1 MSKILATPAARVA
14 AKERNIDLSQVKGT
28 GKFGA
33 VVLKD
38 LDSYVP
44 SAAAVEKGVRITP
57 VAKNAMKYF
66 DVSADQVAN
75 DGVKIKKQ
83 DVLNAVSAKEA
94 PKAEASAP
102 AAAAAEAPKAEVTRT
117 PLKGMRKAIADN
129 VMNNLQTMAQNTY
142 MAEIETGKFIDFF
155 LKVKA
160 SYKNA
165 GRRLTMTDMYIKF
178 ITLVLKKMP
187 MFNQQCVGNEILSYP
202 YVNMGLAVSVPS
214 GLVIPVIN
222 GTDSM
227 TLSEICDARTE
238 IVEKA
243 RDNKLKPSE
252 MRGATFTISNLGNG
266 PVKFFVPIIN
276 SPEVAILGING
287 TEDKLYLDEDGNVK
301 TKKVTGFSITCDH
314 RIIDGMDAAN
324 FMVALQEIMNDPY
337 SMLL

>member
-28 GKFGA
+28 GQYGA

-38 LDSYVP
+38 LENVAAV
-44 SAAAVEKGVRITP
+44 AAAPAERGVKITP
-57 VAKNAMKYF
+57 VAKNAMKYYN
-66 DVSADQVAN
+66 VSADDVAN

-83 DVLNAVSAKEA
+83 DVLNAVSQ
-94 PKAEASAP
+94 P
-102 AAAAAEAPKAEVTRT
+102 AAAPAAEAPAAEATPAREVTRT

-142 MAEIETGKFIDFF
+142 MAEIETDKFVEFF

-178 ITLVLKKMP
+178 ITMVLQKMP

-202 YVNMGLAVSVPS
+202 YVNMGLAVSVPA
-214 GLVIPVIN
+214 GLVVPVIN
-222 GTDSM
+222 GTDTM

-243 RDNKLKPSE
+243 RNNKLKPSE
-252 MRGATFTISNLGNG
+252 MQGATFTISNLGNG

-276 SPEVAILGING
+276 SPEVAILGINR
-287 TEDKLYLDEDGNVK
+287 TEDKLYLDEEGNVK
-301 TKKVTGFSITCDH
+301 TKKVTYFSITCDH

-324 FMVALQEIMNDPY
+324 FMVTLQELMNDPY
-337 SMLL
+337 QILL